1 MTGKLLKTTGMAA
14 LAAAT
19 LTAAM
24 TSGARA
30 QAFEDIG
37 DLGGGRARVEGI
49 NASGQVVGSA
59 FTAGGAEHAIIWR
72 NGAMTDLGV
81 LGGGAPEVAV
91 SSVVSLI
98 GLVGALSTFLLDRFV
113 VASIGLVSPPP
124 DAVNFKLSPV
134 VEVFGR
140 PKPLVLSYLEAT

>member
-91 SSVVSLI
+91 SRAYAINDAGSA
-98 GLVGALSTFLLDRFV
+98 VGFTFT
-113 VASIGLVSPPP
+113 ANGT
-124 DAVNFKLSPV
+124 SPV
-134 VEVFGR
+134 SSR
-140 PKPLVLSYLEAT
+140 WAAS